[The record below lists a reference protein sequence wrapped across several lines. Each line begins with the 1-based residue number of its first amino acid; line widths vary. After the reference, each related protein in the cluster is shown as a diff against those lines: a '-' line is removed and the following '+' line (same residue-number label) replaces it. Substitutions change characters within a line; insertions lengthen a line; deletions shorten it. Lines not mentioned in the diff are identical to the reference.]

1 MRRRNGAEEL
11 TDTGKFLRAL
21 YPIVD
26 PGSLVEVRVRFTDGE
41 RSREFY
47 SDLSRLERDAQTIA
61 QVADVY
67 IGIAT
72 RRDHTSGK
80 KENLAWINAYFAE
93 LDAGPGK
100 PYADAEEIMA
110 ALDTFTPAPDKRVLS
125 GAGVHAYWLLETPIP
140 LQTPYHIA
148 EYEQITRGLQ
158 QRLQADKGTWDASRI
173 LRLPGTLW
181 HKEQPPRKVQLVQ

>member
-1 MRRRNGAEEL
+1 MNGKGAEGL

-26 PGSLVEVRVRFTDGE
+26 ASSLVEVRAYFTNGKMD
-41 RSREFY
+41 REFY
-47 SDLSRLERDAQTIA
+47 SDLNRLERDAQTIA

-67 IGIAT
+67 VGVAT
-72 RRDHTSGK
+72 RRDGTSGK
-80 KENLAWINAYFAE
+80 KTNLAWVNAYFTE

-100 PYADAEEIMA
+100 PYTDAEEIMA
-110 ALDTFTPAPDKRVLS
+110 ALATFTPAPSMRVLS
-125 GAGVHAYWLLETPIP
+125 GAGVHAYWLLEAPTP

-148 EYEQITRGLQ
+148 EYEQVTRGLQ

-173 LRLPGTLW
+173 LRLPGSFW
-181 HKEQPPRKVQLVQ
+181 HKQQPPRKVQLVR